1 MTRLLLIVALLVTS
15 ALSAQ
20 TTQAA
25 PNVAPYPTIYTPEI
39 QLGSSTQPSVITVP
53 PVVEVPGGELF
64 AASPEPPVSNA
75 PPFSTELLAARHF
88 DFITS
93 PLDQVS
99 PGSMEDTSI
108 SLGEYAR
115 NLRVQKQAAAS
126 ARATPNAIAQ
136 PTK

>member
-1 MTRLLLIVALLVTS
+1 MTRLLIAAFLVAS

-20 TTQAA
+20 TTPAV
-25 PNVAPYPTIYTPEI
+25 PYVVPYPTIYTPEI
-39 QLGSSTQPSVITVP
+39 QLGSTTQPSVITVP
-53 PVVEVPGGELF
+53 PVVEVASGEHF
-64 AASPEPPVSNA
+64 ATSPEPPVSNA
-75 PPFSTELLAARHF
+75 PPASTELLATRHF

-93 PLDQVS
+93 PVDQAT

-115 NLRVQKQAAAS
+115 KLRAQKQAAAIS
-126 ARATPNAIAQ
+126 RATPNAMSQ